1 MMHMILSLR
10 HQRPQLFQS
19 LADSLRTAP
28 SITVFWLLLGGML
41 LLLSLGGC
49 SKTYYSAMEKMGVHK
64 RDIMIDRVGEARDA
78 QLEAKEQFQSALEEF
93 TRVVTVKDGDLEKQ
107 YRKLDTQYTVSKEKA
122 DTVRKRIASVESV
135 SGALF
140 DEWEKELQQYS
151 SDALRRDSARK
162 LKATKEQYRQLI
174 GAMKRAEAK
183 IKPVLSVF
191 GDQVLYLK
199 HNLNARAIAALQ
211 GELVDLESNV
221 GQLIREMELS
231 IREADQFISGLQSS

>member
-1 MMHMILSLR
+1 MMHLIHSLR
-10 HQRPQLFQS
+10 HQRPHHPV
-19 LADSLRTAP
+19 DSLRPA
-28 SITVFWLLLGGML
+28 SSVTVFWLLLGGML
-41 LLLSLGGC
+41 VLLNLGGC
-49 SKTYYSAMEKMGVHK
+49 AASYYSAMEKVGVHK
-64 RDIMIDRVGEARDA
+64 RDIMIDRVGAARDA

-107 YRKLDTQYTVSKEKA
+107 YRKLNAQYTVSKGKA
-122 DTVRKRIASVESV
+122 DAVSKRIASVESV

-174 GAMKRAEAK
+174 GTMRRAEAK
-183 IKPVLSVF
+183 IQPVLSVF

-211 GELVDLESNV
+211 GELVDLENNV
-221 GQLIREMELS
+221 EQLIREMEVA
-231 IREADQFISGLQSS
+231 IREADQFISGLQDP

>member
-1 MMHMILSLR
+1 MMHLISSRCYQRRQHFFFLNDFLR
-10 HQRPQLFQS
+10 PS
-19 LADSLRTAP
+19 S

-49 SKTYYSAMEKMGVHK
+49 SKSYYSAMEKMGVHK
-64 RDIMIDRVGEARDA
+64 RDIMIDRVGAARDA

-93 TRVVTVKDGDLEKQ
+93 TRVVSVKDGDLAKQ
-107 YRKLDTQYTVSKEKA
+107 YSKLDAQYTVSKEKA
-122 DTVRKRIASVESV
+122 DAVRKRIAAVESV
-135 SGALF
+135 SNALF
-140 DEWEKELQQYS
+140 DEWEKELHQYS
-151 SDALRRDSARK
+151 SDTLRRDSARK
-162 LKATKEQYRQLI
+162 LKATKEEYRQLI
-174 GAMKRAEAK
+174 KAMKRAEAK
-183 IKPVLSVF
+183 IRPVLTVF

-211 GELVDLESNV
+211 GELVGLESNV